1 MSSNVTTG
9 LEGRKARARMALHR
23 AALQPKKPDLVCLS
37 HLRWN
42 FVYQRPHHLMSR
54 FARQQRVYFVEEPVF
69 EPGIAPF
76 LGLSI
81 TAESVFVVVP
91 HLPEGLGEQGVRDAL
106 ERLLGMLLRDSA
118 GYVLWYY
125 TPMALEFTRQLAPVA
140 VVYDCMDELAAFKGA
155 PAGIARREAELMRA
169 ADLVF
174 TGGQSLYEAKR
185 GRHTNIHVFPSSVD
199 VGHFR
204 SARKLLGDPA
214 DQAGIPHPRLGFY
227 GVIDERMDTVLVDSV
242 AAARPEWQIVLLG
255 PTVKIDAGELPR
267 RPNIHYLGPK
277 AYRDLP
283 RYLARWDVALLP
295 FARNESTRF
304 ISPTKTPEYLAAG
317 CPVVSTSIRDVVRPY
332 GEQGLVRIADEPD
345 EFVRQVEAALAGDR
359 RNARWRR
366 QVDTLLATTSWDRT
380 WAHMSTLVEEAFQ
393 VALRPHAEPGWM
405 QRLATT
411 GEA

>member
-1 MSSNVTTG
+1 MNSSVTTG
-9 LEGRKARARMALHR
+9 LEGRKAKARLAMR
-23 AALQPKKPDLVCLS
+23 AAAQQAKKPDLVCLS
-37 HLRWN
+37 HLRWH

-69 EPGIAPF
+69 DPGISPY

-91 HLPEGLGEQGVRDAL
+91 HLPSGLTEAGVKEAL
-106 ERLLGMLLRDSA
+106 ERLLGMLLRDSN

-125 TPMALEFTRQLAPVA
+125 TPMALEFTRQLSPVA

-155 PAGIARREAELMRA
+155 PPDIVRRENELMRA

-174 TGGQSLYEAKR
+174 TGGHSLYEAKR
-185 GRHTNIHVFPSSVD
+185 ARHTNIHAFPSSVD

-214 DQAGIPHPRLGFY
+214 DQSGIPHPRLGFY
-227 GVIDERMDTVLVDSV
+227 GVIDERMDVALLDGI
-242 AAARPEWQIVLLG
+242 AAARPDWQLVMLG
-255 PTVKIDAGELPR
+255 PTAKIDAAELPR

-295 FARNESTRF
+295 FARNGSTRF

-332 GEQGLVRIADEPD
+332 AEQGLVRIADTVSD
-345 EFVRQVEAALAGDR
+345 FVREVDGALASDR

-366 QVDTLLATTSWDRT
+366 QVDTMLATMSWDRT
-380 WAHMSTLVEEAFQ
+380 WTGMSTLMEEAFQ
-393 VALRPHAEPGWM
+393 VALRPHAETGWV

>member
-1 MSSNVTTG
+1 MSSNATTG
-9 LEGRKARARMALHR
+9 LEGRKTKARLAMRA

-54 FARQQRVYFVEEPVF
+54 FARQQRVYFVEEPLF
-69 EPGIAPF
+69 AEGISPY

-91 HLPEGLGEQGVRDAL
+91 HLPTGLTEASVKETL
-106 ERLLGMLLRDSA
+106 ERLLGMLLRDSS

-125 TPMALEFTRQLAPVA
+125 TPMALDFTRQLSPVA
-140 VVYDCMDELAAFKGA
+140 IVYDCMDELAAFKGA
-155 PAGIARREAELMRA
+155 PPDIVRRENELMRA

-174 TGGQSLYEAKR
+174 TGGHSLYEAKR
-185 GRHTNIHVFPSSVD
+185 GRHTNIHAFPSSVD

-214 DQAGIPHPRLGFY
+214 EQSGIPHPRLGFY
-227 GVIDERMDTVLVDSV
+227 GVIDERMDVALLDGV
-242 AAARPEWQIVLLG
+242 AAARPDWQLVMLG
-255 PTVKIDAGELPR
+255 PTAKIDAADLPR

-332 GEQGLVRIADEPD
+332 GEQGLVRIADTVAD
-345 EFVRQVEAALAGDR
+345 FVREVDGALASDR

-366 QVDTLLATTSWDRT
+366 QVDTMLATMSWDRT
-380 WAHMSTLVEEAFQ
+380 WTGMSTLMEEAFQ
-393 VALRPHAEPGWM
+393 VALRPHAERGWV
-405 QRLATT
+405 QQLATT
-411 GEA
+411 GEI